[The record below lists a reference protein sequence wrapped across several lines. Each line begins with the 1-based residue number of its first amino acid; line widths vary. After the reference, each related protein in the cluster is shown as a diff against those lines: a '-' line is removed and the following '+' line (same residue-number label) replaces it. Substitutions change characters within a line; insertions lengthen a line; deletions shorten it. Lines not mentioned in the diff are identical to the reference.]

1 MIRGLIPILAAAALA
16 GCASTRPPRG
26 DYSTARADYTC
37 EQDWSCPSAW
47 CKSVSPGGLECAVL
61 SAAQQAGEWEEY
73 R

>member
-1 MIRGLIPILAAAALA
+1 MDRLHSIQGQVSRRQPTRSVRLVCRLSASA
-16 GCASTRPPRG
+16 G
-26 DYSTARADYTC
+26 
-37 EQDWSCPSAW
+37 SCPSAW